1 MKRGDWILLIFA
13 LLVILWLL
21 FSGVADAQSGAAFL
35 PLVAHGG
42 TQYGVAGEPRSEQ
55 DMQDFGRLC
64 QNWSPY
70 QPDIDCDFVPLV
82 ETWYLNHEYD
92 DSGYLIVLNEP
103 DLLSQNGGAFGTDPA
118 LWPCAAADFTATV
131 RAMYPHATLIGPN
144 VSAWGVE
151 FLHDFA
157 ACGGMEHIDIVGVHY
172 YAWDADW
179 QSMLTRVLDA
189 AFSYGRP
196 VWLTEYGVTI
206 GNGGVTAANYADVHQ
221 TVNAEIEQRGVDVAL
236 WFAPHGWSGGNTPA
250 VNTYQALALY
260 GRDGERRVTLAG
272 CIQSQFSADGCEAVA
287 P

>member
-1 MKRGDWILLIFA
+1 MKKGDWIVLIIVLILAIILLI
-13 LLVILWLL
+13 VD
-21 FSGVADAQSGAAFL
+21 SVNAQSSGAFL

-42 TQYGVAGEPRSEQ
+42 VQYGTAGEPRSEQ
-55 DMQDFGRLC
+55 DMQDFGRIC

-70 QPDIDCDFVPLV
+70 QPDIDCDFVPLI
-82 ETWYLNHEYD
+82 ETWYVNHEYTD
-92 DSGYLIVLNEP
+92 GGYLIVLNEP

-131 RAMYPHATLIGPN
+131 RDMYPNATLIGPN

-189 AFSYGRP
+189 AYSYGRP

-221 TVNAEIEQRGVDVAL
+221 AVNAEIERRGIDVAL

-260 GRDGERRVTLAG
+260 GSEGRQVTLAG
-272 CIQSQFSADGCEAVA
+272 CIQSHFSADGCEAVA